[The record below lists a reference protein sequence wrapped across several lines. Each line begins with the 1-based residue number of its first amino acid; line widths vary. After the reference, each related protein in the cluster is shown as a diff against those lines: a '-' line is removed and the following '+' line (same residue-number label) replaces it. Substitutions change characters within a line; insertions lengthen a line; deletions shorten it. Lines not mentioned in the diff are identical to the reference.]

1 MPPTN
6 TYAHLFEEQEVGI
19 ARSGASSDMM
29 DRLCGTEKG
38 DITSKLLKICF
49 TEDGEDKCFTCDNDS
64 YTVSFTSREFFSYIS
79 RIDVDGFS
87 SCGIGYVISLR
98 HYALCSIDGTT
109 QTKMY
114 LKASHKDIELTNW

>member
-1 MPPTN
+1 M
-6 TYAHLFEEQEVGI
+6 GI